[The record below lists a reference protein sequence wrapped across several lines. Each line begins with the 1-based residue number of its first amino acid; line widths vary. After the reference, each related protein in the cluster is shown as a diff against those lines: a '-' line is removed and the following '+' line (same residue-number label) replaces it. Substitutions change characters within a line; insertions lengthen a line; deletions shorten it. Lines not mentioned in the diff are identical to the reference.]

1 MQQELDLC
9 FFNSSNKCVDAR
21 NYDEMNEIILESTR
35 ILLLEGRW
43 RDEFT
48 SKTPFSKGTSDNEM
62 NRMITCNG

>member
-1 MQQELDLC
+1 M
-9 FFNSSNKCVDAR
+9 S
-21 NYDEMNEIILESTR
+21 EIILESTW